1 MLQLDH
7 VAATEFWRDAR
18 ERPAVTGM
26 TYKGWT
32 DGSSNRGDIKY
43 VLAAGGDIKPG
54 EIVSL
59 PDPRLYHYCF
69 WCGMLTYNRQ
79 LMYER
84 MGARDFVTAV
94 WPMCTMCNDAARQV
108 GRSLLAKEVLRQYLL
123 CCQIE
128 MKSQRLGRRDMDR
141 QLRLRAAMFLR
152 QRNQRQTDQQALA
165 DLLAQQYGPVVQG
178 YLQDIVSNSE
188 AQPQIQ
194 PPRPE
199 SIITEIDDVLA
210 QHFRQQ

>member
-1 MLQLDH
+1 
-7 VAATEFWRDAR
+7 
-18 ERPAVTGM
+18 
-26 TYKGWT
+26 
-32 DGSSNRGDIKY
+32 
-43 VLAAGGDIKPG
+43 
-54 EIVSL
+54 
-59 PDPRLYHYCF
+59 
-69 WCGMLTYNRQ
+69 
-79 LMYER
+79 
-84 MGARDFVTAV
+84 
-94 WPMCTMCNDAARQV
+94 
-108 GRSLLAKEVLRQYLL
+108 
-123 CCQIE
+123 